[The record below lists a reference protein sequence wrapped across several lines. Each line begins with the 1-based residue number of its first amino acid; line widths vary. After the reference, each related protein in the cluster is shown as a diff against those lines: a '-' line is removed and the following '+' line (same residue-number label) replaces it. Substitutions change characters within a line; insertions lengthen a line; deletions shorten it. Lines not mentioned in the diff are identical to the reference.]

1 MNLSVQCDHLCNCC
15 VRQHGTGENDFVHA
29 IAMAEDES
37 VVIVGSELE
46 NHAFKATKLDTNGT
60 LLWQW
65 EVRE

>member
-1 MNLSVQCDHLCNCC
+1 M
-15 VRQHGTGENDFVHA
+15 HA